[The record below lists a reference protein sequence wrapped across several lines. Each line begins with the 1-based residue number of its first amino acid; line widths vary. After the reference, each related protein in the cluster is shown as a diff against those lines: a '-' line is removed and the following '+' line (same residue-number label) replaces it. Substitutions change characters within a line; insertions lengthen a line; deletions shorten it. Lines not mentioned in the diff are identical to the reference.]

1 MDFFLLRI
9 RSTYLSQ
16 ISTRLFVLIF
26 LISTYIPTPYLFGEG
41 TKQLQPTSS
50 DNGFIQIFDNNTTTR
65 PFATYNCPEANR
77 LNIRICNSG
86 EKIYMGFR
94 QTDNDVYFQLKDPNG
109 VVVMGPSKIPN
120 AAGPGYIA
128 SYAEAVA
135 GPRAIVGA
143 TGYNALTYTSTMAGD
158 YYIEFNPSASQTLNP
173 VKRVFTYFDISVAT
187 AANVIKLGRLWSKS
201 WDFQCNSA
209 TNQFK
214 AKLYIYADD
223 GIVTSLDFNGM
234 QPFGFVIAANNA
246 GCTNTGTFATDRQSV
261 SGNIN
266 YPQYKVFLNDPDIN
280 CFPTGVYG
288 TVNSVSLSGC
298 VGSNF
303 CIDINVD
310 KPGKTEILFELNGT
324 AGYQANTTDRLITA
338 DLVAGNNCVTWDGK
352 DGKGNIVTGGVNITT
367 KVDYY
372 NGLTHLPLFDVEN
385 NTKGYI
391 VDLVR
396 PTGPRPSLFWDDS
409 KIGGGTNLTGC
420 NSATGCHTWSGDFG
434 DAKTINTWWYVNSTT
449 KTVTNFV
456 PPSVITDANA
466 DKPGTGSSNDSTLCS
481 TITSFKLNGK
491 VTNAGGGIWSSSGS
505 GTFTPSNT
513 SLQGT
518 YTPSAADIANGSV
531 KLILSST
538 GNGVC
543 SPKKDSIT
551 YTFAK
556 QPAISAGPDK
566 SACANNPKLSLSATM
581 SGATGLTWSGG
592 AGTYTPN
599 KTSANITYTPTAA
612 EISAGSVVLNLATT
626 GNGVCT
632 IGSGSIKLTYTPIPT
647 ADAGVDQSIC
657 KNNNKVNLNGA
668 VNYAS
673 GGTWTGGAGS
683 FNPDANTL
691 NATYTPTAAELT
703 AGSVNLT
710 LTTTGMGSCL
720 AVNDAVAIKFTPIPV
735 VNAGNNQSI
744 CKNNT
749 AIPLN
754 GSVTGAT
761 TTGTWSGGT
770 GTYSPNANTLNATYI
785 PTTAEVNT
793 GNITLTLTS
802 TNNGN
807 CTAVTSNTSITFTA
821 IPVVSV
827 GSNIIICENNPVTVL
842 NGSVTG
848 ATGGN
853 WITGGGTY
861 SPGRTA
867 LTTTYTASASEVA
880 AGFFTL
886 TLESTGNGNCNPV
899 SKTLN
904 VLVDPKPTVNAGTDD
919 TLCTNNP
926 AIKLSGSVKDATSY
940 AWSGGAGIFTPDN
953 STLNATYTPT
963 ASEISSGIVTLTLT
977 ATKPSCNSVSDQV
990 VYRFSPT
997 PTVNAG
1003 TDQSKCKNNGATSL
1017 NGTVTI
1023 SKGGIW
1029 SGGAGTFAPDNISL
1043 NATYTPTASE
1053 ITTGAVTLTLTTT
1066 GNGKCLAVKDDIL
1079 INFTNPPTITATNS
1093 GPVCGNN
1100 ALVKLNAVIS
1110 SPATGVL
1117 WAGNGAFTPSASDI
1131 NANYTPTASEISAGQ
1146 AVVNIST
1153 TGNGNCLAVTGQ
1165 TTISI
1170 TPAPTANAG
1179 ADKDVCAD
1187 NPSVVL
1193 SGNVTIA
1200 TGGTWTGGKGTY
1212 APNST
1217 TLNATYTPSTDEITS
1232 GSVTLTLTT
1241 SGNGNCVAV
1250 SDQVLITIKP
1260 SPITDAGS
1268 DQTVCGD
1275 ASTIPLNGSI
1285 QNATGGKWT
1294 TNGTGTFSPN
1304 DNVLNA
1310 SYNPSAADKAKG
1322 GVTLTLTSQ
1331 GNGLCSAVKDNM
1343 KIDFTVAP
1351 SINAGPDQIVCP
1363 NDFPV
1368 KLNAFGSNAAWSG
1381 GSGSFNPSV
1390 NSLSANYIP
1399 SASEIASGS
1408 VTLTITT
1415 IVNGVCKAVSDDIK
1429 ITIPP
1434 APVVDAGTDLDM
1446 CGNAIT
1452 IGLNGTI
1459 NNASGAFWT
1468 SSGTGSFLPD
1478 AFSKSTT
1485 YKPSATDKTSGKV
1498 KLTLTSTGN
1507 GACTAISDSMII
1519 TIHPAVTVSAG
1530 PDQTVCADASGITL
1544 NGSSNT
1550 LTGLTWSNG
1559 SGSFSPNATTLNAT
1573 YVPTSTE
1580 RTNGTVKLILTTSP
1594 TTYCPAQKDTVVFTI
1609 TPAPTVDAGTDIS
1622 ICGDSSFVKL
1632 NGSINT
1638 IPTGAI
1644 WTSTGSGTFSLSAT
1658 DLNASYVLSNNDK
1671 TAGTITLTLT
1681 TTGNGT
1687 CNPVSSQIKLNI
1699 AKVPV
1704 VDAGPDQTLCAD
1716 VSSIALNATVTN
1728 ASGGTWK
1735 TTGNG
1740 TFNPNANIVNASYIP
1755 SSADLTNGIV
1765 SLTLTSTGNGLC
1777 KSVSDITVITFT
1789 PAPKVNAGSDLNICA
1804 NNTKVSLNGDVT
1816 IATGGT
1822 WSGGAGTFTPSNNQL
1837 TVTYVPSASEIS
1849 SGTVTLKLT
1858 STGNGICKPVEDDI
1872 IITILPA
1879 PVVNAGN
1886 DIAICADSFA
1896 IKLNGQVLNAPGG
1909 QWISSGT
1916 GSFLPDNTT
1925 LGANYVPSAADR
1937 ASGNITLKLTSSA
1950 ISNCITVSDDLNLI
1964 ISPAPTVNAG
1974 TDKIVCAN
1982 NAIVNLSA
1990 TTTVTSDGQW
2000 TSSGT
2005 GTFTNPNSLVTDYIP
2020 SALDINAGNVNLTLT
2035 TLNNGLCKPVKD
2047 QLNVQITPA
2056 PTSDAGLDQT
2066 VCSDTSGVRLN
2077 GKITIATGALWTTS
2091 GDGTFS
2097 PNATTLNAIY
2107 KPSVNDMI
2115 AKSVILTLTTTGNG
2129 LCIPVSD
2136 SVKINITPKPI
2147 VDAGTDLTIC
2157 SDASGV
2163 SLNGSIL
2170 NATGSRWRTLG
2181 TGSFSPNSTTL
2192 NATYVPNSVDKSTG
2206 KVTLTLSST
2215 GSGVCAT
2222 VRDTLQILITPAP
2235 TINAGPSQT
2244 LCADFE
2250 GAALNGTTTV
2260 ATGGTWISS
2269 GSGTFSDANSL
2280 VTTYYASSSDLAS
2293 GSVLLTLTSTGNG
2306 TCKAVSSK
2314 LTLTINPIPTVEA
2327 GSDKTYCGDI
2337 SNIPLNG
2344 SYTKATG
2351 GYWSTNGS
2359 GIFTP
2364 DEFTANATYTPSVS
2378 EKTSGQ
2384 SILTFTT
2391 TGNGACNFV
2400 SDNVTY
2406 TFTPVPTSDA
2416 GPDQTVCADITS
2428 VNLSG
2433 NVTIASGGIWKSSG
2447 SGTFSPSI
2455 NDLNAKYTPS
2465 ASDKSN
2471 GSVTLTL
2478 TTAGNGTCSAVSND
2492 MIITITPAPIVNAGL
2507 DQTVCADVTG
2517 VVLDGTFSVAS
2528 GIKWTTSSGTGTF
2541 IPDDTT
2547 PNATF
2552 IPSSLQIGNGKA
2564 TITLTTTG
2572 NGTCNAVKDAV
2583 IISLS
2588 PVPQANAGNDVTVCA
2603 GVIDIP
2609 LNGTVVNASGGTW
2622 TSSGTG
2628 TFLPDEN
2635 ALNAS
2640 YVPSASENVNGQTV
2654 TITLTTTGNGSCS
2667 PVADQITISFNTV
2680 PVFAG
2685 PPQSIC
2691 TNGFPVKL
2699 NGSGNGSWTSPTGG
2713 SFSPNPNSLNASYS
2727 PTAADIA
2734 AGYADI
2740 ILTGSSVGTC
2750 LPGKDTVRISISQGP
2765 VVNAGSDLLICE
2777 NNSVV
2782 SLSASVSQAADIK
2795 WSTSG
2800 AGSFS
2805 SATGLTT
2812 IYTPTS
2818 QELSDGNVTLIAET
2832 TGNGICAAD
2841 TDQVVITF
2849 TPAPTAK
2856 AGSDEDLCADI
2867 SSIDLNGSITI
2878 AAGSAWSSDGNG
2890 SIASAASLT
2899 TTYTPTPADK
2909 SKGFIIFTLT
2919 TSGSG
2924 NCTEV
2929 TDQKIVRFTAGPI
2942 AYPGTDTSLCA
2953 DISELPLK
2961 GSVSGAT
2968 GGIWSTNGT
2977 GTFSPN
2983 ANTLNASYIPSVD
2996 DLSKTS
3002 ITLTLLTTGTGICTP
3017 TSNNRIVSFTTIP
3030 TVNPGTGDSY
3040 CSDVLSIPVNALVT
3054 VASGVSW
3061 KTSTGGSFG
3070 DENLQATDYFPTNA
3084 EKASGKVTLNVI
3096 TTGNGKCKAVAANV
3110 DYFFTPAPT
3119 VEAGFDIIRCSDAT
3133 TIDLEGNVTI
3143 ATGGVWTTSGNGTFS
3158 NDSNL
3163 QTIYQPSVTDKS
3175 NGSVI
3180 LTLSTTGMGKCL
3192 AVTDALKIDFTP
3204 VPVVSV
3210 GSDQNVC
3217 ADTAGVSLSSTYSV
3231 AGGINWK
3238 TSGSGTFLT
3247 SFAEPNVKYIPS
3259 QSDTASGSVQII
3271 ATTIDNGDCQS
3282 VSDTMY
3288 ITINKQPVINAGI
3301 DRTMCTDEKTI
3312 TLGGYFS
3319 NTGGILWTSTGTGVF
3334 SDPTLTSPVYT
3345 PSIADK
3351 INGGVIF
3358 TATTT
3363 GTGLCKIYTDISS
3376 LSIYSAPVATVN
3388 AGLDQS
3394 LCKDIMTVK
3403 LTGFI
3408 ANAGGGIWSS
3418 TNGGTFSDVKDLEGT
3433 FYPVAAEKAAGKAD
3447 IVLTTTN
3454 NGFCNAQSDTMTIT
3468 FTAPPTVTAGADTT
3482 ICGDLYA
3489 IKLPG
3494 NFTVSSGIEW
3504 KTGGSGTFVPDATT
3518 PNASYIPSKSDI
3530 TAGKVGLTI
3539 TTTGNGT
3546 CNAVSA
3552 SKKIQILPIPTAN
3565 AGQDQTVCADLTK
3578 IAIKGNVS
3586 GATGGT
3592 WKTTGTGTFSPNA
3605 NSLNASYIP
3614 SPEDIQSSAVN
3625 LILTTTGTG
3634 ICNQVTSKITIT
3646 ITPKPIINAGP
3657 DILTCANVPSVQL
3670 NGNVTVAGGM
3680 IWITSGSG
3688 IFMPSAASLN
3698 PSYTPSEADQTA
3710 GKVILTAYSTNNG
3723 KCNIVNDSI
3732 EVTINKAPIVT
3743 ATSGNPCVY
3752 KDGVALSGT
3761 VVNASGIEWKTSGTG
3776 TFSLSS
3782 YDLNPSYFP
3791 SENDIAANG
3800 TVIITAYSTGN
3811 GVCNAESAN
3820 TSLLVSPLPIAD
3832 AGSDQYVCTSSNATL
3847 NAFTYPGNSYSWKSL
3862 SGITYGN
3869 DATIT
3874 ISAPANQTVVL
3885 TVTDSKKCPNYDT
3898 VSVFTITPPSWNL
3911 ISENCYND
3919 TLVLRSNPYNLP
3931 SVPGSFAWYKD
3942 GVILQNKNQDFLAT
3956 RDPGQYTVQ
3965 YYYGNCKT
3973 EASATINA
3981 LPEFNIPA
3989 ERLLCNQSTG
3999 TLVANINTIP
4009 NPPEVYSWTT
4019 GSNFV
4024 GNTNPV
4030 DFNVLPDSNF
4040 YKLKITDVKCSAEDS
4055 VRIIGIDSP
4064 ITGNL
4069 KDVASCEGQTVVLV
4083 GTPTNFSDLAKYNPI
4098 YQWTPSSLGT
4108 NDTVEVKTTGTY
4120 GVTVTLGECAASY
4133 QVNVQMNKLP
4143 EPFMPERQIYCF
4155 DNNKYMMLDAG
4166 PGERFKWENSS
4177 DTLRQKAIIEPGIY
4191 IVTVTNSFNCSLTDS
4206 TEIVQVCAPTVY
4218 IPNAIEPEGEISRN
4232 QDLHIF
4238 GKYFTNFKM
4247 TIYNRWGEIIFYTED
4262 RNKTW
4267 DGTYLGKLMPE
4278 GSYNYIV
4285 TYEGLEGEYIGPYK
4299 KEGKITLMR

>member
-1 MDFFLLRI
+1 MDIFLLRT
-9 RSTYLSQ
+9 RSLYLFK
-16 ISTRLFVLIF
+16 ISTVLFVFIF
-26 LISTYIPTPYLFGEG
+26 LISGYQSPYVFAEG

-65 PFATYNCPEANR
+65 PFATYNCPEPHR
-77 LNIRICNSG
+77 LNIRICNAG

-94 QTDNDVYFQLKDPNG
+94 QTDNDVYFQLRNPNG

-120 AAGPGYIA
+120 TAGPGYIA

-173 VKRVFTYFDISVAT
+173 VKRVFTYFDITVTT

-214 AKLYIYADD
+214 AKLFIYADD
-223 GIVTSLDFNGM
+223 GIVTSINFNGM
-234 QPFGFVIAANNA
+234 QPFGFVIAANDA
-246 GCTNTGTFATDRQSV
+246 GCTNTGTFATDRQSL

-266 YPQYKVFLNDPDIN
+266 YPQYKVFLNDPDID

-288 TVNSVSLSGC
+288 NVNSVSLSGC

-303 CIDINVD
+303 CININVD
-310 KPGKTEILFELNGT
+310 KPGKTEILFELNGI
-324 AGYQANTTDRLITA
+324 AGYQANSTDRLITA
-338 DLVAGNNCVTWDGK
+338 DLAAGNNCVTWDGK
-352 DGKGNIVTGGVNITT
+352 DGKGNLVTGGVNITT

-385 NTKGYI
+385 NSKGYI

-409 KIGGGTNLTGC
+409 KVGGGTNFTGC
-420 NSATGCHTWSGDFG
+420 NSATGCHTWNNNFG
-434 DAKTINTWWYVNSTT
+434 DGKTINTWWYVNSTS

-481 TITSFKLNGK
+481 TVTSFKLNGK
-491 VTNAGGGIWSSSGS
+491 VSNAGGGIWNTSGS
-505 GTFTPSNT
+505 GTFSPNNT

-531 KLILSST
+531 KLVLSST

-551 YTFAK
+551 YTFSK
-556 QPAISAGPDK
+556 EPVISAGPDK
-566 SACANNPKLSLSATM
+566 SACANNPKISLSASM
-581 SGATGLTWSGG
+581 SGATGLTWNGG
-592 AGTYTPN
+592 AGTYSPN

-626 GNGVCT
+626 GNGVCPAGT
-632 IGSGSIKLTYTPIPT
+632 ESIKLTYTPNPT
-647 ADAGVDQSIC
+647 ADAGADQSVC
-657 KNNNKVNLNGA
+657 KNNNKVNLNGS
-668 VNYAS
+668 VSNAS
-673 GGTWTGGAGS
+673 GGTWTGGAGTYTP
-683 FNPDANTL
+683 NANTL
-691 NATYTPTAAELT
+691 IATYTPTAAELT
-703 AGSVNLT
+703 VGSVNLT
-710 LTTTGMGSCL
+710 LTTTDMGSCL
-720 AVNDAVAIKFTPIPV
+720 PVNDVITIKFTPIPV

-770 GTYSPNANTLNATYI
+770 GTFSPNVSTLNATYT

-807 CTAVTSNTSITFTA
+807 CNAVTSNTSITFTP

-842 NGSVTG
+842 NGTVTG
-848 ATGGN
+848 ASGGN
-853 WITGGGTY
+853 WTTGTGTF
-861 SPGRTA
+861 SPGRNA
-867 LTTTYTASASEVA
+867 LTTTYTASAAEVS

-919 TLCTNNP
+919 TLCSNNP
-926 AIKLSGSVKDATSY
+926 TIKLSGSVQDATSY
-940 AWSGGAGIFTPDN
+940 TWSGGAGIFTPDN
-953 STLNATYTPT
+953 STLNATYTPS
-963 ASEISSGIVTLTLT
+963 ASEISAGIVTLTLS

-990 VYRFSPT
+990 VYRFSPA

-1003 TDQSKCKNNGATSL
+1003 TDQSKCKNNGATNL

-1023 SKGGIW
+1023 AKGGIW
-1029 SGGAGTFAPDNISL
+1029 SGGAGTFTPDNTVL
-1043 NATYTPTASE
+1043 NATYIPTASE
-1053 ITTGAVTLTLTTT
+1053 VFAGAVTLTLTTT
-1066 GNGKCLAVKDDIL
+1066 ENGKCLAVKDDIT
-1079 INFTNPPTITATNS
+1079 INFTNPPTITASNA

-1100 ALVKLNAVIS
+1100 ALVKLNAVFS
-1110 SPATGVL
+1110 TPATGIL
-1117 WAGNGAFTPSASDI
+1117 WTGNGTFTPSASDI
-1131 NANYTPTASEISAGQ
+1131 NANYTPTAAEISAGQ
-1146 AVVNIST
+1146 AVISVNT
-1153 TGNGNCLAVTGQ
+1153 TGNGNCLAVSEQ

-1170 TPAPTANAG
+1170 TPAPTVNAG
-1179 ADKDVCAD
+1179 ADKEVCAD

-1193 SGNVTIA
+1193 TGNVTVA
-1200 TGGTWTGGKGTY
+1200 TGGIWTGGKGSFN
-1212 APNST
+1212 PNST
-1217 TLNATYTPSTDEITS
+1217 TLNATYTPSTDEIAS
-1232 GSVTLTLTT
+1232 GNVTLTLTT

-1250 SDQVLITIKP
+1250 SDEVIITIKP
-1260 SPITDAGS
+1260 SPIADAGS
-1268 DQTVCGD
+1268 DQTICGD
-1275 ASTIPLNGSI
+1275 ASTVPLSGSI

-1294 TNGTGTFSPN
+1294 TSGTGTFSPN
-1304 DNVLNA
+1304 DNVLTAN
-1310 SYNPSAADKAKG
+1310 YIPSAADKATG

-1331 GNGLCSAVKDNM
+1331 GNGLCNAVKDNM

-1368 KLNAFGSNAAWSG
+1368 KLNAFGSNAVWTG
-1381 GSGSFNPSV
+1381 GAGSFTPSV
-1390 NSLSANYIP
+1390 NSLSADYIP
-1399 SASEIASGS
+1399 SASEIAAGS

-1415 IVNGVCKAVSDDIK
+1415 IANGVCKAVSDDIK

-1434 APVVDAGTDLDM
+1434 APVVDAGADLDM
-1446 CGNAIT
+1446 CGNETIIT
-1452 IGLNGTI
+1452 LNGI
-1459 NNASGAFWT
+1459 VNNATGGFWT
-1468 SSGTGSFLPD
+1468 NSGTGSFIPD
-1478 AFSKSTT
+1478 AFSTSTS
-1485 YKPSATDKTSGKV
+1485 YKPSATDKTLGKV

-1507 GACTAISDSMII
+1507 GSCTAISDTVII
-1519 TIHPAVTVSAG
+1519 TIHPAIIISAG
-1530 PDQTVCADASGITL
+1530 PDQTICADASGITL

-1550 LTGLTWSNG
+1550 TTGFTWSNG
-1559 SGSFSPNATTLNAT
+1559 NGSFSPDASTLNAT
-1573 YVPTSTE
+1573 YNPSLTE
-1580 RTNGTVKLILTTSP
+1580 RTNGSVKLILTTSA
-1594 TTYCPAQKDTVVFTI
+1594 TTYCPPQKDTVLFTI
-1609 TPAPTVDAGTDIS
+1609 TPAPTVNAGTDIS

-1638 IPTGAI
+1638 IPSGAV
-1644 WTSTGSGTFSLSAT
+1644 WSSTGSGMFSQSST
-1658 DLNASYVLSNNDK
+1658 DLNASYVLSDDDK
-1671 TAGTITLTLT
+1671 AAGIITLTLT

-1699 AKVPV
+1699 AKVPEV
-1704 VDAGPDQTLCAD
+1704 NAGADQTLCSDISA
-1716 VSSIALNATVTN
+1716 VTLNGIVVN

-1735 TTGNG
+1735 STGTG
-1740 TFNPNANIVNASYIP
+1740 TFTPDANTMNASYIP
-1755 SSADLTNGIV
+1755 SAVDFEDGIV
-1765 SLTLTSTGNGLC
+1765 SLILTSTGNGLC
-1777 KSVSDITVITFT
+1777 TSVSDLTVITFT
-1789 PAPKVNAGSDLNICA
+1789 PAPNVTAGSDVNVCA
-1804 NNTKVSLNGDVT
+1804 NNAQVTLNGDIT
-1816 IATGGT
+1816 IASGGIWTGG
-1822 WSGGAGTFTPSNNQL
+1822 SGTFSPSNNQL
-1837 TVTYVPSASEIS
+1837 SATYVPSDSEIS

-1858 STGNGICKPVEDDI
+1858 STGNGICKPVEDDVN
-1872 IITILPA
+1872 ITILPA
-1879 PVVNAGN
+1879 PVVNAGD
-1886 DIAICADSFA
+1886 DITICADSFA

-1909 QWISSGT
+1909 QWVSNGT

-1925 LGANYVPSAADR
+1925 LDANYIPSSADR
-1937 ASGNITLKLTSSA
+1937 LSGNITLKLTSA
-1950 ISNCITVSDDLNLI
+1950 PISNCVAVSDEMTLNI
-1964 ISPAPTVNAG
+1964 TPAPTVNAG
-1974 TDKIVCAN
+1974 TDIVVCAN
-1982 NAIVNLSA
+1982 NASVNLGA
-1990 TTTVTSDGQW
+1990 VTTVTNDVQW

-2005 GTFTNPNSLVTDYIP
+2005 GTFTNVNSLTTDYVP
-2020 SALDINAGNVNLTLT
+2020 SALDISAGNVNLTVT
-2035 TLNNGLCKPVKD
+2035 TLNNGLCKSVKD
-2047 QLNVQITPA
+2047 QISVEITPA
-2056 PTSDAGLDQT
+2056 PTADAGLDQT
-2066 VCSDTSGVRLN
+2066 VCSDTTGVRLN
-2077 GKITIATGALWTTS
+2077 GKITIASGALWTTS
-2091 GDGTFS
+2091 GDGTFT
-2097 PNATTLNAIY
+2097 PDETTLNAVY
-2107 KPSVNDMI
+2107 KPSANDI
-2115 AKSVILTLTTTGNG
+2115 NAKKVLLTLTTTGNG
-2129 LCIPVSD
+2129 LCLPVSD
-2136 SVKINITPKPI
+2136 SITITITPKPI
-2147 VDAGTDLTIC
+2147 VDAGTDLSIC
-2157 SDASGV
+2157 ADASGV
-2163 SLNGSIL
+2163 SLSGTIQ
-2170 NATGSRWRTLG
+2170 NATGSNWKTLG
-2181 TGSFSPNSTTL
+2181 TGSFAPNASTL
-2192 NATYVPNSVDKSTG
+2192 NATYIPSAADKAAG
-2206 KVTLTLSST
+2206 IVNLTLSSA
-2215 GSGVCAT
+2215 GSGVCST
-2222 VRDTLQILITPAP
+2222 VRDTLQIEITPAP
-2235 TINAGPSQT
+2235 TIDAGPSQT

-2250 GAALNGTTTV
+2250 EAALNGSVTV
-2260 ATGGTWISS
+2260 ATGGTWVTS

-2280 VTTYYASSSDLAS
+2280 ITTYYPSNFDLAS
-2293 GSVLLTLTSTGNG
+2293 GSVLLTLTSSGNG

-2314 LTLTINPIPTVEA
+2314 LTLTINPVPTAEA

-2337 SNIPLNG
+2337 TDIPLNG
-2344 SYTKATG
+2344 SFTKATG
-2351 GYWSTNGS
+2351 GYWTTNGS
-2359 GIFTP
+2359 GTFTP
-2364 DEFTANATYTPSVS
+2364 DEYTANATYVPSAS

-2400 SDNVTY
+2400 SDNVTF
-2406 TFTPVPTSDA
+2406 TFTPIPTSDA

-2428 VNLSG
+2428 INLGG
-2433 NVTIASGGIWKSSG
+2433 NVSVASGGIWKSSG

-2465 ASDKSN
+2465 ASDKSS

-2478 TTAGNGTCSAVSND
+2478 TTTGNGTCNAVSND
-2492 MIITITPAPIVNAGL
+2492 MIVTITPAPVVDAGL
-2507 DQTVCADVTG
+2507 DQTVCADVSG
-2517 VVLDGTFSVAS
+2517 VNLNASYSVAS

-2541 IPDDTT
+2541 VPDDTT

-2552 IPSSLQIGNGKA
+2552 IPSSVQIANGKA
-2564 TITLTTTG
+2564 TLTLTTTG
-2572 NGTCNAVKDAV
+2572 NGTCNAVKDAIV
-2583 IISLS
+2583 IFLA

-2603 GVIDIP
+2603 GVIDVA
-2609 LNGTVVNASGGTW
+2609 LNGSVVNASGGTW
-2622 TSSGTG
+2622 TSSGSG
-2628 TFLPDEN
+2628 TFLPDAN
-2635 ALNAS
+2635 AIHAS
-2640 YVPSASENVNGQTV
+2640 YVPSASENIDGQSV

-2667 PVADQITISFNTV
+2667 PIADQMTISFNTV

-2685 PPQSIC
+2685 SNQDVC

-2699 NGSGNGSWTSPTGG
+2699 NGSGNGSWTSPSGG

-2727 PTAADIA
+2727 PTPADIA
-2734 AGYADI
+2734 AGYVDL

-2750 LPGKDTVRISISQGP
+2750 LPGKDTVRISITPGP
-2765 VVNAGSDLLICE
+2765 VVNAGSDLFVCE
-2777 NNSVV
+2777 NNSVI
-2782 SLSASVSQAADIK
+2782 SLSATVSQATDIK

-2805 SATGLTT
+2805 SNTGLTT
-2812 IYTPTS
+2812 TYTPTS

-2867 SSIDLNGSITI
+2867 TSIDLAGSITI
-2878 AAGSAWSSDGNG
+2878 ATGSSWSSDGSG
-2890 SIASAASLT
+2890 SISSAGSLA
-2899 TTYTPTPADK
+2899 TTYTPTDTDK
-2909 SKGFIIFTLT
+2909 TKGFVIFTLT

-2929 TDQKIVRFTAGPI
+2929 SDQKIIRFTAGPI
-2942 AYPGTDTSLCA
+2942 AYPGADTSLCA
-2953 DISELPLK
+2953 DINELPLN

-2977 GTFSPN
+2977 GIFTPN
-2983 ANTLNASYIPSVD
+2983 ANTLNARYIPSAD
-2996 DLSKTS
+2996 DLTQPTV
-3002 ITLTLLTTGTGICTP
+3002 TLTLLTTGTGICTP
-3017 TSNNRIVSFTTIP
+3017 TSNDRVVSFTPIP
-3030 TVNPGTGDSY
+3030 TIDPGTGDSY
-3040 CSDVLSIPVNALVT
+3040 CSDVLSIPLNAGFT
-3054 VASGVSW
+3054 VASGVTW

-3084 EKASGKVTLNVI
+3084 EKASGKVTLNVT
-3096 TTGNGKCKAVAANV
+3096 TTGNGKCKAVSANV

-3119 VEAGFDIIRCSDAT
+3119 AEAGFDIIRCSDAT
-3133 TIDLEGNVTI
+3133 TIDLDGKVTI
-3143 ATGGVWTTSGNGTFS
+3143 ATGGIWTTSGSGTFS
-3158 NDSNL
+3158 NDSDIVTSYL
-3163 QTIYQPSVTDKS
+3163 PSATDKS
-3175 NGSVI
+3175 NGSVV
-3180 LTLSTTGMGKCL
+3180 LTLTTTGMGKCL
-3192 AVTDALKIDFTP
+3192 AVADALKIDFTP
-3204 VPVVSV
+3204 VPVVSA
-3210 GSDQNVC
+3210 GSDHNVC
-3217 ADTAGVSLSSTYSV
+3217 ADTAGIALSSTYSI
-3231 AGGINWK
+3231 AGGVNWI

-3247 SFAEPNVKYIPS
+3247 SFAESNVVYIPS
-3259 QSDTASGSVQII
+3259 PNDTAAGSVRII
-3271 ATTIDNGDCQS
+3271 VTTIDNGDCQA
-3282 VSDTMY
+3282 VSDTVN
-3288 ITINKQPVINAGI
+3288 ITIQKQPVIYAGV

-3312 TLGGYFS
+3312 TLSGSIS
-3319 NTGGILWTSTGTGVF
+3319 NTGGIIWSSTGTGTF
-3334 SDPTLTSPVYT
+3334 SDPTSLAPVYT
-3345 PSIADK
+3345 PSVADK
-3351 INGGVIF
+3351 ANGGAIF

-3363 GTGLCKIYTDISS
+3363 GTGLCKVYTDISS
-3376 LSIYSAPVATVN
+3376 LSIYTAPVASVN
-3388 AGLDQS
+3388 AGMDQS
-3394 LCKDIMTVK
+3394 LCKDVMTVK

-3408 ANAGGGIWSS
+3408 ANAGGGIWTSI
-3418 TNGGTFSDVKDLEGT
+3418 NGGTFSDISDLEGT
-3433 FYPVAAEKAAGKAD
+3433 FYPAAAEKTAGKAN
-3447 IVLTTTN
+3447 IVLTTIN

-3468 FTAPPTVTAGADTT
+3468 FTNPPTITAGADTT
-3482 ICGDLYA
+3482 VCGDLYS
-3489 IKLPG
+3489 INLPG
-3494 NFTVSSGIEW
+3494 KFTVSSGIEW

-3552 SKKIQILPIPTAN
+3552 SKKITILPVPTAD
-3565 AGQDQTVCADLTK
+3565 AGQAQTVCADLTQ
-3578 IAIKGNVS
+3578 IAIRGKVT

-3592 WKTTGTGTFSPNA
+3592 WKTSGTGTFTPNA

-3614 SPEDIQSSAVN
+3614 SPEDIKSSAVN

-3634 ICNQVTSKITIT
+3634 ICKQVTSRVTIT
-3646 ITPKPIINAGP
+3646 ITPKPVINAGP
-3657 DILTCANVPSVQL
+3657 DILTCANVPSIQL
-3670 NGNVTVAGGM
+3670 NGNVKVAGGI

-3688 IFMPSAASLN
+3688 IFLPSPASLN
-3698 PSYTPSEADQTA
+3698 PSYTPSEADQLS
-3710 GKVILTAYSTNNG
+3710 GKIILTAYSTNNG
-3723 KCNIVNDSI
+3723 KCNIVNDSL
-3732 EVTINKAPIVT
+3732 EVTINKAPVVT

-3752 KDGVALSGT
+3752 KDGVALTGT

-3776 TFSLSS
+3776 TFSLSP
-3782 YDLNPSYFP
+3782 YELNPSYFP
-3791 SENDIAANG
+3791 SEADIAANG
-3800 TVIITAYSTGN
+3800 TVIITAYSSGN

-3832 AGSDQYVCTSSNATL
+3832 AGSDQFVCTSSNATL

-3862 SGITYGN
+3862 SGTSLG
-3869 DATIT
+3869 DEATIT
-3874 ISAPANQTVVL
+3874 VNAPANQTIVL

-3898 VSVFTITPPSWNL
+3898 ISVFTITPPSWDL

-3919 TLVLRSNPYNLP
+3919 TLVLRSNPYNIP

-3942 GVILQNKNQDFLAT
+3942 GVILQHKNQDFLAT
-3956 RDPGQYTVQ
+3956 RDPGLYTVQ

-3973 EASATINA
+3973 EASATIHA

-3989 ERLLCNQSTG
+3989 ERILCNQSTG
-3999 TLVANINTIP
+3999 TLVAKINAIP
-4009 NPPEVYSWTT
+4009 NAPEIYSWTM
-4019 GSNFV
+4019 GSDFI

-4030 DFNVLPDSNF
+4030 DFTVIPDSNF

-4069 KDVASCEGQTVVLV
+4069 HDVASCEGQTVVLV
-4083 GTPTNFSDLAKYNPI
+4083 GTPTNFNDLVKYNPV

-4108 NDTVEVKTTGTY
+4108 NDTAEVKTTGTY
-4120 GVTVTLGECAASY
+4120 GVTVTIGECAAFY
-4133 QVNVQMNKLP
+4133 QANVQMNNLP

-4166 PGERFKWENSS
+4166 PGERFKWENSD
-4177 DTLRQKAIIEPGIY
+4177 DTLRQKAIIEPGVY
-4191 IVTVTNSFNCSLTDS
+4191 IVTVTNGFNCSLTDS
-4206 TEIVQVCAPTVY
+4206 TQIVQICAPTVY
-4218 IPNAIEPEGEISRN
+4218 IPNAIEPTGDESKN
-4232 QDLHIF
+4232 QNLHIF

-4267 DGTYLGKLMPE
+4267 DGTYLGKPMPE

-4285 TYEGLEGEYIGPYK
+4285 TYEGLEGDFVGPYR
-4299 KEGKITLMR
+4299 KEGKVSIMR